1 MKLSFYSVKEDGVE
15 YMLECQEQN
24 CDLHIEAKNPEQLFR
39 TISMHLTSA
48 DSDFHVIE
56 VSVK

>member
-1 MKLSFYSVKEDGVE
+1 VSFYSVKEDGVV

-24 CDLHIEAKNPEQLFR
+24 CDLHIEAKNLEQLFR
-39 TISMHLTSA
+39 TISRHLANA

>member
-1 MKLSFYSVKEDGVE
+1 MTLSFYSIKEDGVV

-24 CDLHIEAKNPEQLFR
+24 CDLHIEAKNPHQLFT
-39 TISMHLTSA
+39 TISMHLANA
-48 DSDFHVIE
+48 DSDFHIIE